1 MQRKFD
7 PIMSSATMPTTTQL
21 TTLRAPLRA
30 PLQRAKVG
38 MASLIFMESAFFA
51 AFLVTYLY
59 YIGKSPNGPQPIDC
73 LELGPVLVNSVCLI
87 ASSFTVMLAVKSLAR
102 GSISGFRAWMLVTVL
117 LGLEFLVGT
126 GLEWRGLMI
135 DKGLTIQSNA
145 FGTNY
150 YALVGFHA
158 FHVALGLLMLM
169 GTLVLSLFGCIN
181 PRRDHVRVD
190 ILTWYWHFV
199 DVVWIFVF
207 MLVYV
212 IGRVPQG
219 GAL

>member
-59 YIGKSPNGPQPIDC
+59 YIGKSPDGPQPIDC

-126 GLEWRGLMI
+126 GIEWRGLLV

-158 FHVALGLLMLM
+158 FHVTLGLLMLM
-169 GTLVLSLFGCIN
+169 GLPLRRTLGPVAA
-181 PRRDHVRVD
+181 PRLARGFRPR
-190 ILTWYWHFV
+190 L
-199 DVVWIFVF
+199 
-207 MLVYV
+207 
-212 IGRVPQG
+212 G
-219 GAL
+219 